1 MRFTVLN
8 TDEEPTQDGGRGC
21 FLVPTPMP
29 RMQGDEYRTLYRLWF
44 RDSVGER
51 HELGLVKIGYADLI
65 RGQWPLSA
73 GHFTSLGPGH
83 DRRLYWFSVGQNDS
97 YYDNIR
103 GLGPGAR
110 AEILDG
116 LCDVAYDEETLD
128 QALLW
133 DVTHASLLHAIT
145 LQTVQVQFRRIAWG
159 GQRFTDYDFS
169 FVAPPDPSSDD
180 ASGPWRLSFAVQ
192 PHSTP
197 PTNVH
202 VLIGRNGVGK
212 TTLLGD
218 LTQAVLSQERRGIG
232 AGRIEW
238 SRAAPGTF
246 VNVVS
251 VTFSA
256 FDPAQHRA
264 EPDETG
270 EDDAGLR
277 GWDPLNVPGGGR
289 GPSLGLRPSVA
300 YRYVGL
306 AKVDELGRPTGE
318 RKSYEDLSKEFSK
331 SVAEV
336 LATGR
341 LNQWIAALDRLGS
354 DPHFYHSPIHSF
366 ARHLRE
372 RGAFQAEDE
381 ATADSLYSSLS
392 SGHAIVLLTITRL
405 VETVAEASLVLLDEP
420 EAHLHPPL
428 LASFVRAISDLLT
441 DRNGVAVIATHSPV
455 VLQEVPRSCVWKI
468 GRWDRGDGPVRPE
481 IETYGENVGV
491 LTHEVFGL
499 EVAHSGFQAEIERAV
514 TECGSYEEVLNRFGG
529 QLGAE
534 AKGLVR
540 ILLAY
545 RERG

>member
-1 MRFTVLN
+1 MRFTVLR
-8 TDEEPTQDGGRGC
+8 TDEQLQDGDRGC

-29 RMQGDEYRTLYRLWF
+29 QTQGDEYRTLYRLWF
-44 RDSVGER
+44 RDHAEAV
-51 HELGLVKIGYADLI
+51 HDLGPVKIGYADLV
-65 RGQWPLSA
+65 RGEWPLDA

-103 GLGPGAR
+103 ALGPGPR

-116 LCDVAYDEETLD
+116 LCDIAYDEETFD

-133 DVTHASLLHAIT
+133 DVTHASLLHAIA
-145 LQTVQVQFRRIAWG
+145 LQTVGVQFRRIAWG

-169 FVAPPDPSSDD
+169 FIAPAKPSEDG
-180 ASGPWRLSFAVQ
+180 ASGPWRLSFSVQ

-202 VLIGRNGVGK
+202 VLIGRNGAGK
-212 TTLLGD
+212 TTLLGN
-218 LTQAVLSQERRGIG
+218 LTRAVVLQETHGAD

-256 FDPAQHRA
+256 FDPAQERA
-264 EPDETG
+264 ESDESG
-270 EDDAGLR
+270 EVRGQLK

-289 GPSLGLRPSVA
+289 GPSRGHRPSVA
-300 YRYVGL
+300 YWYVGL
-306 AKVDELGRPTGE
+306 AKVDELGRPTRE

-336 LATGR
+336 VAAGR
-341 LNQWIAALDRLGS
+341 VDRWIAALDRLGS
-354 DPHFYHSPIHSF
+354 DPLFYQSPVHSF
-366 ARHLRE
+366 ARDLRE
-372 RGAFQAEDE
+372 HGVFQREDE
-381 ATADSLYSSLS
+381 EKAQVLYAALS

-468 GRWDRGDGPVRPE
+468 SRWDRGCPVRPE
-481 IETYGENVGV
+481 IETYGENVGI

-499 EVAHSGFQAEIERAV
+499 EVAQSGFQAEIEKAV
-514 TECGSYEEVLNRFGG
+514 SECGSYEAVMDRFGG

-545 RERG
+545 RERR